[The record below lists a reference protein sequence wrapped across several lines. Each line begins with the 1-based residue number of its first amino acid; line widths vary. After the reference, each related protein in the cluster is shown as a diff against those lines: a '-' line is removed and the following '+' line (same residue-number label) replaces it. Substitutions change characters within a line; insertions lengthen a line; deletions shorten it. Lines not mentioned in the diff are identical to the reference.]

1 MNPDSTKPSV
11 APKPRF
17 DCHTTLKPPAPHM
30 STNRGPKPSLA
41 PKPRPA
47 LQLNGNQGRCVN
59 GRQLASSGEVE
70 EEPEEDTLNK
80 MVADT
85 LLVEEEL
92 NSYILQS
99 SQNHAQD
106 VFCRTEDGDVEKEV
120 VDNAT
125 QKMDDDWRLTGSKF
139 AADSEGTVEMVELTE
154 EMEGCDGGEA
164 LADTDGI
171 SMGDVS
177 VGSIEV
183 GASHNLKKGQEKLQT
198 TEEDTGECIVD
209 DFSESLTEDPG
220 VLISNRE
227 AGFFLA
233 CKRGDNTVSG
243 DTCDEPNV
251 SHGAGPG
258 RNLQN
263 IRYYDFSPR
272 KLQKSATMWKSEE
285 RVGACENYV
294 EIFKSPCNNGIGPHQ
309 KYEAVMPQG
318 LSPQTVEVFLDR
330 LDCQPRVRL
339 VSISVPVDADTSLTS
354 SCSESREPLSPND
367 SDLSDPESHVGPSL
381 DDTTDTEQD
390 ISEDHIYKDTGHAS
404 EGEGAFPFER
414 RSAASRSWSLS
425 RRLNNNVT
433 EPQLGP
439 RRYISGLEYPS
450 MSSSPMLGSKQK
462 NCAKPLYL
470 SRYPRSISM
479 EGQEAS
485 VYSYMEGSPKHR
497 GAACLSG
504 GFPRFSP
511 SSSVLSTP
519 TSAVDIPPP
528 FELAYITKRPITK
541 SSPSLFVE
549 DDASEKNRKKKSS
562 IKHFLMLKFR
572 RKTDSKSAV
581 DVSASS
587 FKSSSE
593 SVQHT
598 SSRLLDPDR
607 QALSSSPQPTSHY
620 ARPRL
625 SHAPPSTFYNKGNG
639 SAVAFLNRSIVRVES
654 FEDRSRAPF
663 IPLPLTKPRSIS
675 FPNTDTSDYEN
686 VPPIS
691 SDYENV
697 QVPQRRPVRQVPFPE
712 FFGRPARG
720 LSSAN
725 ETDGYVD
732 MSSLPGFKGK
742 TQQPVEETESAY
754 TEAYKVCLL
763 AAAPQAAPAGDVR
776 GETTGEEDAGCTSDE
791 EEGGSG
797 STYER
802 QAGRSRAFYIAK
814 ELVDTERA
822 HVNTLKLLQ
831 EDFREAVGA
840 AVGEE
845 GEPLLNEDRLREI
858 LNELP
863 DIYTLHRRI
872 LNELEN
878 RIRHWDEQQ
887 RIADVFLSRTA
898 EFLVFT
904 TYIGHYDRSV
914 SLLEDSCRASP
925 ALSAIVHQFEQS
937 PAAQTVSLKHQLL
950 QVIVRVAQYRLILT
964 DYLNNLSPD
973 SKEYED
979 TQAAVA
985 AVSEIAD
992 QANDSLKDGENL
1004 LRLVNIEY
1012 SVRGQREL
1020 LQPGRVFVKEGTLMN
1035 VSRRSQQPRHLFL
1048 MNDVLL
1054 YTYPQQ
1060 DGKYRL
1066 KNRLSLTGLKVSKP
1080 IIENVQN
1087 ALRIEGTDIS
1097 ITLSASSFIER
1108 EDWFY
1113 TISRTVS
1120 EHAQSSAAFSS
1131 CPREAR
1137 DPLRLCLGE
1146 KAPTLVPVS
1155 QVMMCMNCTSD
1166 FSLTLRRHHCHSC
1179 GRIVCRSCSR
1189 NRYPLKYMKDRMAKV
1204 CDHCYNELRK
1214 RADAPALSSQSSPRP
1229 HRSSRPL
1236 SAVFQNIH
1244 PPNIWRHRKGI
1255 VTFTQ
1260 VTVSEEGS
1268 ISGSLQRSKKSKRSW
1283 KRLWFLLKD
1292 KVLYTYRAQEEK
1304 VASETLP
1311 LLGFT
1316 VKPPDRQLSEEE
1328 EASIFR
1334 LYHKSTLY
1342 YTFKAAD
1349 IHTAQRWVNAMEEA
1363 TVL

>member
-1 MNPDSTKPSV
+1 
-11 APKPRF
+11 
-17 DCHTTLKPPAPHM
+17 M
-30 STNRGPKPSLA
+30 SANRGPKPSLA

-70 EEPEEDTLNK
+70 EEPEEDTTLNK

-85 LLVEEEL
+85 LLVEEGL

-120 VDNAT
+120 EDNAT
-125 QKMDDDWRLTGSKF
+125 QKMDEDWRLTDSAPTEKADSLEALRAGDAAL
-139 AADSEGTVEMVELTE
+139 AADSEDTVEMVELTE
-154 EMEGCDGGEA
+154 EMEGCDAGEA

-177 VGSIEV
+177 VGSVEV
-183 GASHNLKKGQEKLQT
+183 GASHHLKKGREKLQT
-198 TEEDTGECIVD
+198 TEEDTAERIVD

-227 AGFFLA
+227 ADFFLA

-243 DTCDEPNV
+243 DTCDKLSV
-251 SHGAGPG
+251 SHGAAQG

-263 IRYYDFSPR
+263 VRFYDFSPL

-285 RVGACENYV
+285 QVGACENYV
-294 EIFKSPCNNGIGPHQ
+294 EIFKSPCNNGIGPQQ

-354 SCSESREPLSPND
+354 SRSESREPLSPND
-367 SDLSDPESHVGPSL
+367 SDLSDLESHVGPLL

-390 ISEDHIYKDTGHAS
+390 ISEDHIYEDTS

-462 NCAKPLYL
+462 NYAKPLYL

-504 GFPRFSP
+504 GFSRCSP
-511 SSSVLSTP
+511 SSSALSTP

-549 DDASEKNRKKKSS
+549 EDASEKNRKKKSS

-593 SVQHT
+593 SVHHT

-607 QALSSSPQPTSHY
+607 QAPSSSPQPTSHY

-742 TQQPVEETESAY
+742 TQQPVEETE
-754 TEAYKVCLL
+754 
-763 AAAPQAAPAGDVR
+763 
-776 GETTGEEDAGCTSDE
+776 
-791 EEGGSG
+791 
-797 STYER
+797 
-802 QAGRSRAFYIAK
+802 RS
-814 ELVDTERA
+814 
-822 HVNTLKLLQ
+822 VNTQDK
-831 EDFREAVGA
+831 
-840 AVGEE
+840 
-845 GEPLLNEDRLREI
+845 
-858 LNELP
+858 
-863 DIYTLHRRI
+863 
-872 LNELEN
+872 
-878 RIRHWDEQQ
+878 
-887 RIADVFLSRTA
+887 
-898 EFLVFT
+898 
-904 TYIGHYDRSV
+904 SV
-914 SLLEDSCRASP
+914 HLW
-925 ALSAIVHQFEQS
+925 H
-937 PAAQTVSLKHQLL
+937 
-950 QVIVRVAQYRLILT
+950 LI
-964 DYLNNLSPD
+964 P
-973 SKEYED
+973 
-979 TQAAVA
+979 
-985 AVSEIAD
+985 
-992 QANDSLKDGENL
+992 
-1004 LRLVNIEY
+1004 
-1012 SVRGQREL
+1012 
-1020 LQPGRVFVKEGTLMN
+1020 
-1035 VSRRSQQPRHLFL
+1035 
-1048 MNDVLL
+1048 
-1054 YTYPQQ
+1054 
-1060 DGKYRL
+1060 
-1066 KNRLSLTGLKVSKP
+1066 
-1080 IIENVQN
+1080 
-1087 ALRIEGTDIS
+1087 
-1097 ITLSASSFIER
+1097 
-1108 EDWFY
+1108 
-1113 TISRTVS
+1113 
-1120 EHAQSSAAFSS
+1120 
-1131 CPREAR
+1131 
-1137 DPLRLCLGE
+1137 
-1146 KAPTLVPVS
+1146 
-1155 QVMMCMNCTSD
+1155 
-1166 FSLTLRRHHCHSC
+1166 
-1179 GRIVCRSCSR
+1179 
-1189 NRYPLKYMKDRMAKV
+1189 
-1204 CDHCYNELRK
+1204 
-1214 RADAPALSSQSSPRP
+1214 
-1229 HRSSRPL
+1229 
-1236 SAVFQNIH
+1236 
-1244 PPNIWRHRKGI
+1244 
-1255 VTFTQ
+1255 
-1260 VTVSEEGS
+1260 
-1268 ISGSLQRSKKSKRSW
+1268 
-1283 KRLWFLLKD
+1283 
-1292 KVLYTYRAQEEK
+1292 
-1304 VASETLP
+1304 
-1311 LLGFT
+1311 
-1316 VKPPDRQLSEEE
+1316 
-1328 EASIFR
+1328 
-1334 LYHKSTLY
+1334 
-1342 YTFKAAD
+1342 
-1349 IHTAQRWVNAMEEA
+1349 
-1363 TVL
+1363 

>member
-1 MNPDSTKPSV
+1 
-11 APKPRF
+11 
-17 DCHTTLKPPAPHM
+17 M

-41 PKPRPA
+41 PKPRPVV
-47 LQLNGNQGRCVN
+47 QLNGNQGRCVN

-70 EEPEEDTLNK
+70 GEPEEDTTLNK
-80 MVADT
+80 TVADT

-99 SQNHAQD
+99 SQNHDQD

-120 VDNAT
+120 EDNAI
-125 QKMDDDWRLTGSKF
+125 QKMDEDWRLTDSALTEKADSLEALRAGD
-139 AADSEGTVEMVELTE
+139 AADSEDTVEMVELME
-154 EMEGCDGGEA
+154 EMEGCDAGEA

-183 GASHNLKKGQEKLQT
+183 GDSHHLKKGQEKLQS

-209 DFSESLTEDPG
+209 DFSESLTEDPE

-243 DTCDEPNV
+243 DTLNL
-251 SHGAGPG
+251 SHGEGQG

-263 IRYYDFSPR
+263 VRFFDFSPL

-354 SCSESREPLSPND
+354 TRSESREPLSPND
-367 SDLSDPESHVGPSL
+367 SDISDLESHVGPSL

-390 ISEDHIYKDTGHAS
+390 ISEDHIYEDTGHAS
-404 EGEGAFPFER
+404 EGEGAFPFEK
-414 RSAASRSWSLS
+414 RSAVSRSWSLS
-425 RRLNNNVT
+425 RRLNNVT

-462 NCAKPLYL
+462 NYAKPLYL

-504 GFPRFSP
+504 GFSRCSP
-511 SSSVLSTP
+511 SSSALSTP

-593 SVQHT
+593 SVQHM

-620 ARPRL
+620 ARPCL

-654 FEDRSRAPF
+654 FEDRSRVPF
-663 IPLPLTKPRSIS
+663 IPVPLTKPRSIS

-686 VPPIS
+686 VLPIS

-720 LSSAN
+720 LYSAN

-732 MSSLPGFKGK
+732 MSSLPGFKVK
-742 TQQPVEETESAY
+742 TQQPVEETE
-754 TEAYKVCLL
+754 
-763 AAAPQAAPAGDVR
+763 
-776 GETTGEEDAGCTSDE
+776 
-791 EEGGSG
+791 
-797 STYER
+797 
-802 QAGRSRAFYIAK
+802 RS
-814 ELVDTERA
+814 
-822 HVNTLKLLQ
+822 VNTQDK
-831 EDFREAVGA
+831 
-840 AVGEE
+840 
-845 GEPLLNEDRLREI
+845 
-858 LNELP
+858 
-863 DIYTLHRRI
+863 
-872 LNELEN
+872 
-878 RIRHWDEQQ
+878 
-887 RIADVFLSRTA
+887 
-898 EFLVFT
+898 
-904 TYIGHYDRSV
+904 
-914 SLLEDSCRASP
+914 
-925 ALSAIVHQFEQS
+925 
-937 PAAQTVSLKHQLL
+937 
-950 QVIVRVAQYRLILT
+950 
-964 DYLNNLSPD
+964 
-973 SKEYED
+973 
-979 TQAAVA
+979 
-985 AVSEIAD
+985 SE
-992 QANDSLKDGENL
+992 
-1004 LRLVNIEY
+1004 
-1012 SVRGQREL
+1012 
-1020 LQPGRVFVKEGTLMN
+1020 
-1035 VSRRSQQPRHLFL
+1035 
-1048 MNDVLL
+1048 
-1054 YTYPQQ
+1054 
-1060 DGKYRL
+1060 
-1066 KNRLSLTGLKVSKP
+1066 
-1080 IIENVQN
+1080 
-1087 ALRIEGTDIS
+1087 
-1097 ITLSASSFIER
+1097 
-1108 EDWFY
+1108 
-1113 TISRTVS
+1113 
-1120 EHAQSSAAFSS
+1120 
-1131 CPREAR
+1131 
-1137 DPLRLCLGE
+1137 
-1146 KAPTLVPVS
+1146 
-1155 QVMMCMNCTSD
+1155 
-1166 FSLTLRRHHCHSC
+1166 
-1179 GRIVCRSCSR
+1179 
-1189 NRYPLKYMKDRMAKV
+1189 
-1204 CDHCYNELRK
+1204 
-1214 RADAPALSSQSSPRP
+1214 
-1229 HRSSRPL
+1229 
-1236 SAVFQNIH
+1236 
-1244 PPNIWRHRKGI
+1244 
-1255 VTFTQ
+1255 
-1260 VTVSEEGS
+1260 
-1268 ISGSLQRSKKSKRSW
+1268 
-1283 KRLWFLLKD
+1283 
-1292 KVLYTYRAQEEK
+1292 
-1304 VASETLP
+1304 
-1311 LLGFT
+1311 
-1316 VKPPDRQLSEEE
+1316 
-1328 EASIFR
+1328 
-1334 LYHKSTLY
+1334 
-1342 YTFKAAD
+1342 
-1349 IHTAQRWVNAMEEA
+1349 
-1363 TVL
+1363 